1 MVYDYNTRR
10 QIIMGQ
16 LRTRNNF
23 SDLGKVM
30 SILPI
35 KVCGVLHIFISKNT
49 LININNQ
56 LK

>member
-10 QIIMGQ
+10 QIIMDQ
-16 LRTRNNF
+16 LWTGNNF
-23 SDLGKVM
+23 SDRGKVM
-30 SILPI
+30 FILPI

-56 LK
+56 FK